1 MTFLASSLS
10 HPVPLSSPAPS
21 EIVIESAILE
31 GGRNGS
37 IPVSHRHVRLLS
49 GPLCQH
55 IDNKTIGI
63 TVQSICLRI
72 VHLIFAPTS
81 PCSCLRLAEA
91 FRRPLECSNGRALLR
106 RTRPMPMIHISF
118 LHYTVNF
125 VKASRRLP
133 DKRLSSSDERAN
145 SSIIAFCSSVAAAI
159 DCTLADDSSEIWIMP

>member
-1 MTFLASSLS
+1 MTFLSSSLS

-21 EIVIESAILE
+21 EIVIGSAVLE

-37 IPVSHRHVRLLS
+37 IHVSHRHVRLLS
-49 GPLCQH
+49 GPICQH

-72 VHLIFAPTS
+72 VHLIFVPTS
-81 PCSCLRLAEA
+81 PLVPVCSLLKASSALQMRQ
-91 FRRPLECSNGRALLR
+91 RPCPHEENTAAAD
-106 RTRPMPMIHISF
+106 TTHIL

-159 DCTLADDSSEIWIMP
+159 DCTLADDSSEIWIIP